1 MDVLV
6 LTSLYPP
13 HSYGGYE
20 ASCRDVVE
28 RWRRR
33 RHAVTVLTSNTR
45 VDGVADEPDPQG
57 VRRELAFYWVDHAL
71 PDRSWRERVRLER
84 ANRAALRRAIE
95 QARPSVVSAWS
106 MGALSLGLLEEVAAA
121 GLPLVLVVCDD
132 WLVYG
137 ERADLWRRPLA
148 GSPLRARLARAVTG
162 LRTGWPGADDRVSV
176 VWVSRS
182 VRERARREA
191 PWYPGDGVVIGSG
204 IDRADFPERPVTAD
218 RPWSWRLLQVGR
230 LDARKG
236 LETSVRALARLP
248 VQAGLEVVGRGDAE
262 HERHLRAVADQLG
275 LAGRVRFG
283 ARPRS
288 ALAEVY
294 SGADVALF
302 PPTWDEPFGLVPL
315 EAMACGTPVVATGT
329 GGSADFLRDGAN
341 CLLVPPGDD
350 AALATAV
357 RRLAGDIGLRRRLVS
372 EGLVTA
378 REHDADTYAE
388 RLEAVHVAAAL
399 GGG

>member
-1 MDVLV
+1 VDVLV

-13 HSYGGYE
+13 HAYGGYE

-28 RWRRR
+28 RWRSRG
-33 RHAVTVLTSNTR
+33 HGVTVLTSDTR
-45 VDGVADEPDPQG
+45 VDGVEDEPDETG

-71 PDRSWRERVRLER
+71 PDRSLRERVGLER
-84 ANRAALRRAIE
+84 ANRAALRRAL
-95 QARPSVVSAWS
+95 ADLRPDVVSAWS

-121 GLPLVLVVCDD
+121 GLPLVLVICDD

-148 GSPLRARLARAVTG
+148 GSPVRTRLARALTG
-162 LRTGWPGADDRVSV
+162 LRTGWPAAGAAVRA

-191 PWYPGDGVVIGSG
+191 PWFPGDGVVIGSG
-204 IDRADFPERPVTAD
+204 IDREDFPERLPDTE
-218 RPWSWRLLQVGR
+218 RTWSWRLLQVGR
-230 LDARKG
+230 LDPRKG
-236 LETSVRALARLP
+236 LETGVRALAQLPAQARLD
-248 VQAGLEVVGRGDAE
+248 VVGRGDDD
-262 HERHLRAVADQLG
+262 HRRHLAAVADGHG

-283 ARPRS
+283 ACPRS

-294 SGADVALF
+294 ASADVALF
-302 PPTWDEPFGLVPL
+302 LPVWEEPFGLVPL

-329 GGSADFLRDGAN
+329 GGSADFLVDGTN

-350 AALATAV
+350 AATAAAV
-357 RRLAGDIGLRRRLVS
+357 RRLANDAALRRRLV
-372 EGLVTA
+372 EGGLATA
-378 REHDADTYAE
+378 REHDADRYAE
-388 RLEAVHVAAAL
+388 RLEAEHLAAL
-399 GGG
+399 DDGD